1 MAMWFAVE
9 SPKDI
14 QMRVE
19 SPIRFGCA
27 LGDRDA
33 QTLPKVGAVQG
44 LQVQHP
50 HPLVLLL

>member
-9 SPKDI
+9 SPKDM

-19 SPIRFGCA
+19 SPMRFGYA

-33 QTLPKVGAVQG
+33 QTLPKVGAVRG
-44 LQVQHP
+44 LQVLHP
-50 HPLVLLL
+50 PPLVLLL